1 MRLGSLASKV
11 TLQSPSTSADA
22 TGQLSFSYSSQG
34 MHWAHVEQ
42 AGSSATWAEGI
53 DQLNTYS
60 IVMHYDPSIS
70 IAKGWRILH
79 DSKTLEV
86 QTVNFDTQSRQ
97 WVELVALVIT

>member
-11 TLQSPSTSADA
+11 TLQSPTSSADT
-22 TGQLSFSYSSQG
+22 TGQLSYSYSSEG

-42 AGSSATWAEGI
+42 AGSSATWADGI

-60 IVMHYDPSIS
+60 VVMHYDPSLS
-70 IAKGWRILH
+70 ITKGWRILH

-86 QTVNFDTQSRQ
+86 QTVNIDTQERQ
-97 WVELVALVIT
+97 WVEIVALTIL